1 MSLIGK
7 AWALVALASVR
18 GSIVA
23 AVLSEFAA
31 RGGDRG
37 RLLEQFGLNDRILAD
52 PYTSVPLASYVAM
65 FEHMAELLD
74 EPLLGARLGMAMRPV
89 DLGPA
94 GLVMARS
101 GSMKAA
107 LARMNRFFHSLQQS
121 THSDMREEDG
131 MLICTYQLGDAAIWP
146 RRQDAE
152 YSMSALL
159 RLCRT
164 TFRTG
169 WQPVEAQFE
178 HLPATP
184 ASGQALERLLGC
196 RVRYGAAVNG
206 VSFLVD
212 EARAPCRDEDRD
224 VIDVLERHLA
234 ESAPPEEVKA
244 SWRDKVLAL
253 IAVSLGHR
261 PVTIERLAADL
272 AISPRSLQRRL
283 EEEGTSLRALLRDYR
298 QEVAERQLR
307 TGTPALAHLAET
319 LGYADGTTFWRAH
332 RNWTGMSPKAVRA
345 NPNGKPPASLKP
357 N

>member
-1 MSLIGK
+1 M
-7 AWALVALASVR
+7 VALASVR

-23 AVLSEFAA
+23 AVLAEFAA

-37 RLLEQFGLNDRILAD
+37 RLLERFGLNDRILAD
-52 PYTSVPLASYVAM
+52 PYASVPLASYVAM
-65 FEHMAELLD
+65 FEDMADLLD
-74 EPLLGARLGMAMRPV
+74 DPLLGARLGLVMRPV

-101 GSMKAA
+101 GSLRAA
-107 LARMNRFFHSLQQS
+107 LGRLHRFFHSLQQS
-121 THSDMREEDG
+121 THADMVEEDG
-131 MLICTYQLGDAAIWP
+131 MLICTYQLSDAAIWP

-152 YSMSALL
+152 YSMSSLL
-159 RLCRT
+159 RLFRT

-178 HLPATP
+178 HMPATP
-184 ASGQALERLLGC
+184 ASAQALERLLGC
-196 RVRYGAAVNG
+196 RVLYGAATNG
-206 VSFLVD
+206 VRFLVD
-212 EARAPCRDEDRD
+212 EARTPCRNEDREM
-224 VIDVLERHLA
+224 IDVLERHLT
-234 ESAPPEEVKA
+234 ESAPSAGVKA

-283 EEEGTSLRALLRDYR
+283 EEEGTSLRVLLRDYR
-298 QEVAERQLR
+298 QEVAARQLR
-307 TGTPALAHLAET
+307 AGTPALASLAET

-332 RNWTGMSPKAVRA
+332 RNWTGMSPKAARA
-345 NPNGKPPASLKP
+345 QRSSN
-357 N
+357 